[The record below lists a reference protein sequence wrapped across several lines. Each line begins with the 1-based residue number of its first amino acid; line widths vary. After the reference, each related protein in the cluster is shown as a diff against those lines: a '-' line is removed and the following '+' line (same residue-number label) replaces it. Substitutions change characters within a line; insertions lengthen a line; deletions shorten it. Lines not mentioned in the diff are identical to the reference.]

1 MPILGLLESDVLYPD
16 LIDDYASYGS
26 MVRKN
31 LAALDKHLEFRHY
44 RIQEGEFPSNLNE
57 CDAYLIT
64 GSKTGV
70 YDNEPWLEPLAQWI
84 KHAYTHKAKLLGIC
98 FGHQMLAHCLGG
110 HASQSHKGWGVGN
123 HMTNIKHLPI
133 WLNDDSNAYQLIYS
147 HKDQVESL
155 PPKGKVL
162 ASSDFCEY
170 AAWYIGDQV
179 LSFQGH
185 PEFTPEYFCRLLER
199 RRDDVGSDLLDQA
212 LASIDQPNDSDKI
225 LRWMIEFIHI

>member
-110 HASQSHKGWGVGN
+110 HASQRHKT
-123 HMTNIKHLPI
+123 H
-133 WLNDDSNAYQLIYS
+133 
-147 HKDQVESL
+147 
-155 PPKGKVL
+155 
-162 ASSDFCEY
+162 
-170 AAWYIGDQV
+170 
-179 LSFQGH
+179 
-185 PEFTPEYFCRLLER
+185 
-199 RRDDVGSDLLDQA
+199 
-212 LASIDQPNDSDKI
+212 
-225 LRWMIEFIHI
+225 

>member
-16 LIDDYASYGS
+16 LVDEYTSYGS

-31 LAALDKHLEFRHY
+31 LSIFDKHLTFRHY
-44 RIQEGEFPSNLNE
+44 RIQDGEFPVNLEE

-70 YDNEPWLEPLAQWI
+70 YDREPWLEPLADWI
-84 KHAYTHKAKLLGIC
+84 KHAYSNKARLIGIC
-98 FGHQMLAHCLGG
+98 FGHQMLAHTLGG
-110 HASQSHKGWGVGN
+110 HAAKSSKGWGVGN
-123 HMTNIKHLPI
+123 HMTNIEHCPI
-133 WLNDDSNAYQLIYS
+133 WLNDDSDAYQLIYS

-155 PPKGKVL
+155 PPKSKVL
-162 ASSDFCEY
+162 ASSDFCQY
-170 AAWYIGDQV
+170 AAWFIGDQV

-199 RRDDVGSDLLDQA
+199 RRDDVGAELLDQA
-212 LASIDQPNDSDKI
+212 LESIDQPNDSEKI
-225 LRWMIEFIHI
+225 LRWIIEFIHI